1 MGRFTIRYRQ
11 DGEGWWYE
19 VRDQRRKL
27 RARAWRAGGKSAAR
41 DEAQRARDRLARS
54 DREAA

>member
-1 MGRFTIRYRQ
+1 MARFTIRYRQ

-19 VRDQRRKL
+19 VRDHRRKL

-41 DEAQRARDRLARS
+41 DEARRARDRLMHGEK
-54 DREAA
+54 EAA